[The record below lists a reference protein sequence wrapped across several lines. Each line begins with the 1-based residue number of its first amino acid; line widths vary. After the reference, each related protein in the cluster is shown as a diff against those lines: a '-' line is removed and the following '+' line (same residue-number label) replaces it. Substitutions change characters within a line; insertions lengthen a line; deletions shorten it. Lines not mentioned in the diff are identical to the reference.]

1 MRGMTDSR
9 KKGAAFERQIVKR
22 LNDFFASHNLDI
34 TCKRNLDQYQ
44 SANLCDIEI
53 PGRAIECKAYKSG
66 WTYQTAWWNQVCG
79 AAKDLTPILV
89 WKFNN
94 KPIRCTVP
102 LYFINSS
109 FERHNHR
116 VAVLTFEEWLDI
128 LFLNYF
134 KDKEVLI

>member
-9 KKGAAFERQIVKR
+9 KKGAAFERQIVNR

-53 PGRAIECKAYKSG
+53 PGHAIECKAYKSG

-79 AAKDLTPILV
+79 AAKDLTPILI

-94 KPIRCTVP
+94 KTIRCTVP
-102 LYFINSS
+102 LYAINPT
-109 FERHNHR
+109 FEKKNHK

-128 LFLNYF
+128 LFLNTF